1 MPEKKQ
7 GQVILMSEQ
16 QMKTMPI
23 LAMRDVCVLPG
34 MLVHLDVSREI
45 TKRAIEEAMAIINA
59 NNNAKSEFG
68 GKEADDWG
76 SDIKSSDDSEDD
88 GWD

>member
-1 MPEKKQ
+1 
-7 GQVILMSEQ
+7 
-16 QMKTMPI
+16 
-23 LAMRDVCVLPG
+23 
-34 MLVHLDVSREI
+34 
-45 TKRAIEEAMAIINA
+45 MAIINA